1 MAFPAAL
8 PGRRQRQVD
17 STRTL
22 LFEAA
27 IAEFRRVG
35 FSRTSVARIAR
46 AAGVSRPSFYFH
58 FPTKEHVLL
67 ELQWLEEKTV
77 VARLERARSLWE
89 ALQELAEGLIG
100 LEVRLGDA
108 DLFRDM
114 IAIYAR
120 RPGDLAID
128 EQPFPIVDALV
139 AHFRQAAARGEMRA
153 GLEAEAAAR
162 VCLTSVFGLFIGLP
176 NEPAQRRADFGLLFS
191 LFLAEDPNV
200 PVRQQAFLLE
210 TDERS
215 TR

>member
-1 MAFPAAL
+1 MTFPDAL

-17 STRTL
+17 STRQR

-35 FSRTSVARIAR
+35 FSRASVSRIAR
-46 AAGVSRPSFYFH
+46 DAGVSRPSFYFH

-67 ELQWLEEKTV
+67 ELQWLEERTV
-77 VARLERARSLWE
+77 ASRLEHARSLRE
-89 ALQELAEGLIG
+89 ALHELAEGLIE

-120 RPGDLAID
+120 RPGDLPID
-128 EQPFPIVDALV
+128 DQPFPIVDALTR
-139 AHFRQAAARGEMRA
+139 HFEEAAARGELRA

-162 VCLTSVFGLFIGLP
+162 VCLTSVFGLLIGLP
-176 NEPAQRRADFGLLFS
+176 SEPAQRRADFGLLFS
-191 LFLAEDPNV
+191 LYLAE
-200 PVRQQAFLLE
+200 E
-210 TDERS
+210 TP
-215 TR
+215 

>member
-1 MAFPAAL
+1 MTFPDAL
-8 PGRRQRQVD
+8 PGRRQRQVG

-35 FSRTSVARIAR
+35 FSSAKVARIAR
-46 AAGVSRPSFYFH
+46 EAGVSRPSFYFH

-67 ELQWLEEKTV
+67 ELQGLEERAV
-77 VARLERARSLWE
+77 VERLESARSLRE
-89 ALQELAEGLIG
+89 ALHELAEGLIE
-100 LEVRLGDA
+100 LEARLGDA

-120 RPGDLAID
+120 GPSDLTLD

-139 AHFRQAAARGEMRA
+139 RHFGDAAARGELRT
-153 GLEAEAAAR
+153 GLDAEAAAR
-162 VCLTSVFGLFIGLP
+162 VCLTSVFGLFMGLP

-191 LFLAEDPNV
+191 LYLA
-200 PVRQQAFLLE
+200 
-210 TDERS
+210 DEPS
-215 TR
+215 

>member
-1 MAFPAAL
+1 MTFPAAL

-17 STRTL
+17 STRAI

-35 FSRTSVARIAR
+35 FSRASVTRIAR
-46 AAGVSRPSFYFH
+46 EAGVSRPSFYFH

-67 ELQWLEEKTV
+67 ELQWLEERTV
-77 VARLERARSLWE
+77 VERLERARSLPE
-89 ALQELAEGLIG
+89 ALHELAEGLIE

-114 IAIYAR
+114 IAIYSR
-120 RPGDLAID
+120 RPGDLSVE

-139 AHFRQAAARGEMRA
+139 GHFGDAAVRGELRA
-153 GLEAEAAAR
+153 GLEPEAAAR

-176 NEPAQRRADFGLLFS
+176 NQPAQRRTDFGLLFS
-191 LFLAEDPNV
+191 LFLAE
-200 PVRQQAFLLE
+200 E
-210 TDERS
+210 TS
-215 TR
+215 